1 MSAVD
6 DMTALD
12 AAARPPT
19 GRSAVNRTH
28 GTIPPIGHLVTDHDA
43 GHRSKQY
50 TGTASAMLDN

>member
-6 DMTALD
+6 DMAGLD

-19 GRSAVNRTH
+19 SQSAVNHTH
-28 GTIPPIGHLVTDHDA
+28 GTIPPVGHLATDHDA
-43 GHRSKQY
+43 GHRSKQD

>member
-1 MSAVD
+1 MA
-6 DMTALD
+6 ALD

-43 GHRSKQY
+43 GHRSKQD
-50 TGTASAMLDN
+50 TGTASAMPDN

>member
-1 MSAVD
+1 MA
-6 DMTALD
+6 ALD